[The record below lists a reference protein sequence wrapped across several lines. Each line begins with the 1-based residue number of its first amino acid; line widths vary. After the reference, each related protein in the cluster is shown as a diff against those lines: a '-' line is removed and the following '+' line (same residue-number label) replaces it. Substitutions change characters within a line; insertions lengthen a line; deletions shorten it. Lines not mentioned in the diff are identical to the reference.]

1 MSEESEVDDARGE
14 PASVRDVSDGRI
26 AQSRLDHP
34 VFVSDSIPGRQ
45 RRLEDGLEAIFSLAG
60 VGLVLLLGVYAQSTT
75 QGVEEDVRAALA
87 QVIRQI
93 LFLPLSLLEGIF
105 VITVPIALIIYL
117 LRRGDYT
124 TILYTVLTG
133 IASALCGWGI
143 LLALPHLPQAITA
156 SLVVTTPTGT
166 LNSVNVVFMVI
177 TAMVTTAGTTSAS
190 KSVSFTWSGIW
201 VLLLVSLIRGTATLP
216 GILVTVLLGRALG
229 CFTRWVG
236 GFNDSRALPADLV
249 DAAITVG
256 INPSRFVRIDVPTD
270 RQPLETWE
278 VSESDET
285 PDYRLGM
292 INPPLVTAP
301 VAESEGE
308 FIVTPQYARDSNRQY
323 QMWDEDGRT
332 LDVHVLDPDVGLL
345 SLASDLWSNIRVRGT
360 ERLISPAIK
369 INAQRE
375 MLAAG
380 MVKDAGVRTPRP
392 LALSDAGTS
401 VAVFWEPLPPTIPLL
416 RLRDEGYDIS
426 DDTLDQAWSQ
436 LKAAHARDICHRN
449 LDVDALTLDQDFNLW
464 MLNWNQSDMG
474 SNDISQRIDCAQM
487 LVHLALAT
495 SIDRA
500 IASAQREIGTPEL
513 LATALVLQS
522 VVLPA
527 GLRTRA
533 RKDKIIDSLRDRLS
547 EITPASPVSEPIKL
561 QRFSPRTVI
570 MALLLV
576 VALVAV
582 MGSMNFEALE
592 TALRD
597 ADYIWLFIAFVVGS
611 VTWVGAAI
619 PLVAFAPKKIRLW
632 NATLAQMAASMVTVV
647 APAGIGPA
655 ALNMRFLNREK
666 LSTPVTIATVTLVQ
680 ISQLVTSVILLLLVV
695 VGTGSSVSSL
705 SIPTMTIV
713 WVVAAVGTLLASVL
727 AFPKVRKWI
736 WDKVRPSWDQ
746 VYPQLLWIMGHPRQL
761 LIAIGGNILMNLGYI
776 GAFGLSLA
784 AFGYYLDPL
793 TLALT
798 YLVSSTLGSVI
809 PTPGGIGPVEMA
821 LTAGLQ
827 VAGIPPAIALSTAV
841 LFRLVTFY
849 GRIPFGWIALRNM
862 EKKGLL

>member
-14 PASVRDVSDGRI
+14 PASVQDVSDGRI
-26 AQSRLDHP
+26 VQSRLDHP
-34 VFVSDSIPGRQ
+34 VYVSDSIPGRQ
-45 RRLEDGLEAIFSLAG
+45 RRLEDGLEAILSLTG

-93 LFLPLSLLEGIF
+93 LLLPLSLLEGIF

-133 IASALCGWGI
+133 IGTALSGWGI
-143 LLALPHLPQAITA
+143 LLALPHLPEAVTA
-156 SLVVTTPTGT
+156 SLLVTTPTGT

-177 TAMVTTAGTTSAS
+177 TAMATTAGTTSAS

-449 LDVDALTLDQDFNLW
+449 LDVDALTLDQEFNLW

-561 QRFSPRTVI
+561 AFLPAHCHHGASP
-570 MALLLV
+570 
-576 VALVAV
+576 
-582 MGSMNFEALE
+582 GC
-592 TALRD
+592 
-597 ADYIWLFIAFVVGS
+597 
-611 VTWVGAAI
+611 
-619 PLVAFAPKKIRLW
+619 
-632 NATLAQMAASMVTVV
+632 
-647 APAGIGPA
+647 
-655 ALNMRFLNREK
+655 
-666 LSTPVTIATVTLVQ
+666 
-680 ISQLVTSVILLLLVV
+680 
-695 VGTGSSVSSL
+695 
-705 SIPTMTIV
+705 
-713 WVVAAVGTLLASVL
+713 
-727 AFPKVRKWI
+727 
-736 WDKVRPSWDQ
+736 RPCRRH
-746 VYPQLLWIMGHPRQL
+746 G
-761 LIAIGGNILMNLGYI
+761 
-776 GAFGLSLA
+776 
-784 AFGYYLDPL
+784 
-793 TLALT
+793 
-798 YLVSSTLGSVI
+798 
-809 PTPGGIGPVEMA
+809 
-821 LTAGLQ
+821 
-827 VAGIPPAIALSTAV
+827 
-841 LFRLVTFY
+841 
-849 GRIPFGWIALRNM
+849 
-862 EKKGLL
+862 

>member
-449 LDVDALTLDQDFNLW
+449 LDVDALTLDQEFNLW

-582 MGSMNFEALE
+582 MGSLNFEALE

-680 ISQLVTSVILLLLVV
+680 ISQFVTSVILLLLVV

-713 WVVAAVGTLLASVL
+713 WVVAAVGTLLAAVL

>member
-14 PASVRDVSDGRI
+14 PASVQDVSDGRI

-45 RRLEDGLEAIFSLAG
+45 RRLEDGLEAILSLAG

-308 FIVTPQYARDSNRQY
+308 FIVTPQYARDSDRQY

-332 LDVHVLDPDVGLL
+332 LDVHVLDPDAGLL

-449 LDVDALTLDQDFNLW
+449 LDVDALTLDQEFNLW

-582 MGSMNFEALE
+582 MGSLNFEALE

-632 NATLAQMAASMVTVV
+632 NATLAQMAASMFTVV

-680 ISQLVTSVILLLLVV
+680 ISQFVTSMILLLLVV

-713 WVVAAVGTLLASVL
+713 WVVAAVGTLLAAVL